1 MAEASVP
8 GGDLWF
14 ERKHGGSRIWR
25 DTGEGR
31 EAFRRSSTEA
41 EEDDQEALKWAALEK
56 LPTYNRLHTAIL
68 ESKGSKRSTGDPT
81 VPVDIRRLGRGE
93 RQSLVEKAL
102 ATNEQDNER
111 LLNRISLRLQ
121 RVGIQQPTV
130 EVRFQNLFVN
140 AEVYVGNRALPTLL
154 NFTRNIVEV

>member
-1 MAEASVP
+1 MAEAAVP
-8 GGDLWF
+8 EGDLWF

-31 EAFRRSSTEA
+31 AAFRRSSTEA

-68 ESKGSKRSTGDPT
+68 ESTGSKRTRDPT
-81 VPVDIRRLGRGE
+81 VPVDVRRLGRGE
-93 RQSLVEKAL
+93 RESLVEKAL

-111 LLNRISLRLQ
+111 LLNRILLRLQ
-121 RVGIQQPTV
+121 R
-130 EVRFQNLFVN
+130 
-140 AEVYVGNRALPTLL
+140 
-154 NFTRNIVEV
+154 